1 MTQVSVNP
9 TATFVKEVTV
19 IDPDSTWEVELSV
32 FKHSNGGMFA
42 IDSSFI
48 VQCLGDDSD
57 DDDTPLEIQDPF
69 EETGTV
75 ILLGV

>member
-1 MTQVSVNP
+1 MAKAVLKP
-9 TATFVKEVTV
+9 TAIFVKEVTV

-48 VQCLGDDSD
+48 AQREHEDEKPFEL
-57 DDDTPLEIQDPF
+57 QDPF
-69 EETGTV
+69 EPEGRI
-75 ILLGV
+75 ILFGV

>member
-1 MTQVSVNP
+1 MTQATLKP
-9 TATFVKEVTV
+9 TGTYVKEVTV
-19 IDPDSTWEVELSV
+19 IDPDSKWEVELSV

-48 VQCLGDDSD
+48 VQCMGPDDE

-69 EETGTV
+69 EETGTI

>member
-1 MTQVSVNP
+1 MTQAILKP

-48 VQCLGDDSD
+48 VQEMGDGSD